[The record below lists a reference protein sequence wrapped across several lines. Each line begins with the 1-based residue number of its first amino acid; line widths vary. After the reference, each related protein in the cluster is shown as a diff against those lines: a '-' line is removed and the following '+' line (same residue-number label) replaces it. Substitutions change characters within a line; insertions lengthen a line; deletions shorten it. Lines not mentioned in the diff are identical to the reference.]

1 MKDIQKN
8 FDLCFTPIG
17 GVGQIGG
24 NMSLFETGNT
34 GLIIDSGTLFPRDKV
49 LGINYLIPDYS
60 DVDFSKFKHILITH
74 SHEDHIGG
82 LDLLLQSAPHLK
94 VYASPYTS
102 VVIKNKLKRSV
113 DIQVI
118 RHLEN
123 LSIGDFE
130 IIPFE
135 VDHSTADTFGFY
147 LKANSQSIVFASDF
161 KCHTDSHN
169 TLKALDKISD
179 FSKGSNNFLSLL
191 DSTSVR
197 AKGFT
202 TREVEVYDDLKYLL
216 SKDTRSLLTMFSSN
230 IHRLKTICEIG
241 KEINKKVLLYGRS
254 MHFSFKCA
262 VEAGILTPSHAEDIE
277 NFSTITSDHIV
288 LASGC
293 QGNFRSTLKNISKGV
308 SKFFKIQKNDQVIF
322 SSSIIPGNEKE
333 IQGVYN
339 AFVEQG
345 ADIHTYKD
353 FTIHCSGHA
362 AQGDLELLIKNLPIT
377 HHVPIH
383 GETFLLKKNFEF
395 VSEKFKNIKTKW
407 IRDFDKLY
415 LKGET
420 LYIHDYPPKKPL
432 LIDYAKHTIPRSI
445 ISQRRKIAESGVAI
459 VNIDT
464 LKFSVYGVKISEKQS
479 HKIESLINKKFSRD
493 RDNEELRVYTR
504 QLLHKTLGSRPVVIV
519 N

>member
-1 MKDIQKN
+1 MKDIEIN
-8 FDLCFTPIG
+8 YDLCFTPIG

-24 NMSLFETGNT
+24 NMSLFETNNT
-34 GLIIDSGTLFPRDKV
+34 GIIIDSGTLFPRDKV

-60 DVDFSKFKHILITH
+60 DVDFTKFNHILITH

-82 LDLLLQSAPHLK
+82 LDLLLKRAPHLK
-94 VYASPYTS
+94 IYASPYTS
-102 VVIKNKLKRSV
+102 IVIKNKLKRSI

-118 RHLEN
+118 HHLETLN
-123 LSIGDFE
+123 IGDFE

-147 LKANSQSIVFASDF
+147 LKANSQSIIFASDF
-161 KCHTDSHN
+161 KCHKDSEN
-169 TLKALDKISD
+169 TLSALKKISNV
-179 FSKGSNNFLSLL
+179 SKGSNHFLSLL

-197 AKGFT
+197 STGFT
-202 TREVEVYDDLKYLL
+202 TREIEVRPDLKKLL
-216 SKDTRSLLTMFSSN
+216 SRNKRSLLTMFSSN
-230 IHRLKTICEIG
+230 IHRLKTICEIA
-241 KEINKKVLLYGRS
+241 KEIDKKVLLYGRS

-262 VEAGILTPSHAEDIE
+262 VEARILKPSHAEDIE
-277 NFSTITSDHIV
+277 DYPNITKEHIV

-308 SKFFKIQKNDQVIF
+308 SKFFQIEKNDQVIF

-345 ADIHTYKD
+345 ADILTYKD
-353 FTIHCSGHA
+353 YKIHCSGHA
-362 AQGDLELLIKNLPIT
+362 AQEDLKLLIKNLPIT

-395 VSEKFKNIKTKW
+395 ISEQFKSITTKW
-407 IRDFDKLY
+407 IRDFDTLY
-415 LKGET
+415 LKNTE
-420 LYIHDYPPKKPL
+420 LYIKDNPPKKPL
-432 LIDYAKHTIPRSI
+432 LINYAKNEIPRSI
-445 ISQRRKIAESGVAI
+445 ISQRRKIAENGIAV

-464 LKFSVYGVKISEKQS
+464 LKFSVYGVSLEDDLINRV
-479 HKIESLINKKFSRD
+479 ESSINKKFSRQ
-493 RDNEELRVYTR
+493 RDTEDLRVFTR
-504 QLLHKTLGSRPVVIV
+504 QLLHKILGYRPVVIV